1 MFNYINLR
9 KILPFSL
16 LFLMVCITQQVALA
30 NTDQNSDRYEV
41 YPDGTVY
48 DKVTNLTWMAC
59 SLGQNYSSGM
69 CNGDAQLFTWYQASD
84 TAKKS
89 VFGER
94 NDWRLPTLQELS
106 SLVYCD
112 TGKRTSISLDKFG
125 YAKTIN
131 GERQTGVCIGY
142 YQAPTIYR
150 NVFPNTPASF
160 YEAFWTS
167 TEVNENEIFAQT
179 IAFDDGLTAFYNKN
193 NKHYVRLVRDTKS
206 TIKYKKDAA
215 AYLHDAL
222 KSTPNSIER
231 FKLLYEAAKLGNIGA
246 QKSIAVA
253 YKDGLGVT
261 KDLNNSA
268 HWYRVAAEQGDKESQ
283 TSLGM
288 MYLLGKGVRT
298 DIEQAELW
306 LTKASSKG
314 DGLALFVLGGMYRD
328 GIGVEKNLEEAKN
341 LFHKSCINGFK
352 KACKY

>member
-1 MFNYINLR
+1 MKSNCLNTQTVRF
-9 KILPFSL
+9 
-16 LFLMVCITQQVALA
+16 LFLLSLSLIVVQSASASTAKY
-30 NTDQNSDRYEV
+30 SERYDV

-59 SLGQNYSSGM
+59 SLGQNYSSEM
-69 CNGDAQLFTWYQASD
+69 CSGDARLFTWYQASD
-84 TAKKS
+84 AAKKS

-94 NDWRLPTLQELS
+94 NDWRLPSLQELS
-106 SLVYCD
+106 SLVYCS
-112 TGKRTSISLDKFG
+112 TGKRTPLKLDKYG
-125 YAKTIN
+125 YASTIN
-131 GERQTGVCIGY
+131 GERQSGVCIGN
-142 YQAPTIYR
+142 YQAPTIWKQA
-150 NVFPNTPASF
+150 FPETPAPF
-160 YEAFWTS
+160 FEAFWSS
-167 TEVNENEIFAQT
+167 TEAYKKEIYAQT
-179 IAFDDGLTAFYNKN
+179 INFHDGIVMLNTKE
-193 NKHYVRLVRDTKS
+193 NKHYVRLVRDNKS
-206 TIKYKKDAA
+206 AIKYKKDAA
-215 AYLHDAL
+215 AYIHDAV
-222 KSTPNSIER
+222 KATPNSTER

-328 GIGVEKNLEEAKN
+328 GIGVEKNLEEAKK
-341 LFHKSCINGFK
+341 L
-352 KACKY
+352 YP